1 MNSTTLQPRLVVVS
15 GADGT
20 GKTSLVEGLARKLR
34 ARGQHVAVASLW
46 DLYGA
51 PELPRMFTSREE
63 AQRYVCGI
71 SARSRLHF
79 FTHCLFGALDR
90 ALAARPEVLLFDAYW
105 YKYFAGE
112 VALGTPLHEVLE
124 VASGLPVPEV
134 ILELD
139 APVEVTVQR
148 KRQFG
153 AYESGGSLN
162 AFGFVLSNGLA
173 PHVAYGGAGAAV
185 CAHRTRRDAAPVNL
199 GAPGAA
205 GTVDRTPCARL
216 NVRIFARGRA
226 CELRPSSRTGSL
238 RPRPTRHR

>member
-153 AYESGGSLN
+153 AYESRGSLN
-162 AFGFVLSNGLA
+162 AFGFVSFQTALRHTL
-173 PHVAYGGAGAAV
+173 
-185 CAHRTRRDAAPVNL
+185 RTVVRVQ
-199 GAPGAA
+199 
-205 GTVDRTPCARL
+205 PCAR
-216 NVRIFARGRA
+216 I
-226 CELRPSSRTGSL
+226 ELDATQPQSTSVHQALQALSTEH
-238 RPRPTRHR
+238 PAHV